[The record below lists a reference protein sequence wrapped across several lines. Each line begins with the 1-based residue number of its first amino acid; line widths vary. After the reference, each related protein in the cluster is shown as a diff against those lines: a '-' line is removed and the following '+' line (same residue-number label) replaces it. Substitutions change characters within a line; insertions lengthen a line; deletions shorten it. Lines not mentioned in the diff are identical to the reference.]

1 MCVFPRV
8 HRLRQPMHRIVS
20 MKATRLDI
28 PAWLGPAAPSA
39 LRNLLGARYR
49 CASSSGRFTG
59 TNVVGLEPQ
68 SKRFFVPCNGP
79 ESSPEIAPEPRRERP
94 GNAGKIVSR
103 FFGCKPRV
111 LENGCYGEGLIASKF
126 HDENTVRGQ

>member
-1 MCVFPRV
+1 MRVFPRV

-20 MKATRLDI
+20 MKATRLEI

-39 LRNLLGARYR
+39 LRNLLGARYW

-79 ESSPEIAPEPRRERP
+79 ESSPEISPEPRRECP

-103 FFGCKPRV
+103 FFGRKSHL
-111 LENGCYGEGLIASKF
+111 LENGDYGLGLIASKF
-126 HDENTVRGQ
+126 HDKNTARSQ